1 MPFFSSLACHLR
13 YALLILCFFLVI
25 ILFSKWTGV
34 SHDKKTVIVENKQ
47 RDVVRDLM
55 FKSQKLANMAA
66 AQVEARQPNDV
77 MSPED
82 HYRYSTTILMQLMY
96 ALAYVDCA
104 QMLTDSNEE
113 LEKIT
118 GVKSVQAL
126 VDTIK
131 TLQEN
136 ALV

>member
-1 MPFFSSLACHLR
+1 M
-13 YALLILCFFLVI
+13 
-25 ILFSKWTGV
+25 
-34 SHDKKTVIVENKQ
+34 SHDKKTVIVEHKQ

-136 ALV
+136 ALA